1 MEKMKGLKK
10 DAVVNLP
17 IGTSFYV
24 KLKELLVF
32 LAEDKTDDQIKEFE
46 TAIVEKKEITE
57 EWMSNLFTV
66 VLLIRAIE
74 DKAEE
79 SGLLEDKEVT
89 LPDS

>member
-1 MEKMKGLKK
+1 MEKMKGLKQ

-32 LAEDKTDDQIKEFE
+32 LAEDKTEQEIKDFE
-46 TAIVEKKEITE
+46 IAINEKKEINE
-57 EWMSNLFTV
+57 EWMSHLFTV

-79 SGLLEDKEVT
+79 TGLLEDKEIT
-89 LPDS
+89 LPDN

>member
-89 LPDS
+89 LQDS

>member
-10 DAVVNLP
+10 DAVVLLP
-17 IGTSFYV
+17 IGTSFYI

-32 LAEDKTDDQIKEFE
+32 LAEDKTEDQIKDFE
-46 TAIVEKKEITE
+46 VAISEKKEINE
-57 EWMSNLFTV
+57 EWMAHLFTV
-66 VLLIRAIE
+66 VLLVRAIE

-79 SGLLEDKEVT
+79 TGLIEDVEIT

>member
-46 TAIVEKKEITE
+46 TTIVEKKEITE

-89 LPDS
+89 LQDS